1 MEKVFKMKIT
11 KTKLK
16 QIIKEETSKV
26 LHEASPADV
35 EAVID
40 RFSSPE
46 AKEQW
51 NMARN
56 DFQWMARGEHIPG
69 VSDEYYKGWEPKDFQ
84 AVINAVEGR

>member
-1 MEKVFKMKIT
+1 MRLT

-35 EAVID
+35 EAAIA

-46 AKEQW
+46 GQLQW

-56 DFQWMARGEHIPG
+56 DFQWMADGEHIPG
-69 VSDEYYKGWEPKDFQ
+69 ISDEYYKGWTPEDFQ
-84 AVINAVEGR
+84 AVISAIEGR